1 VPVTGGGLHAPP
13 LGGDHE
19 PGAGGAH
26 PDDEEG
32 AGGVGNGD
40 IGDDG
45 GAGGVDIGDDGGAG
59 GGETDDGETGEGDG
73 TVAPTGDSADVAV
86 TALDAEAAGVA
97 APSIVAPQRRH
108 VDHAAGTR
116 KPQPGQ
122 VLTKSPRGGSPGAEI
137 LSRRDA
143 AAA

>member
-1 VPVTGGGLHAPP
+1 VIGGGLHAPA

-26 PDDEEG
+26 PDDEDD
-32 AGGVGNGD
+32 AGEDAGVGD
-40 IGDDG
+40 
-45 GAGGVDIGDDGGAG
+45 
-59 GGETDDGETGEGDG
+59 DG
-73 TVAPTGDSADVAV
+73 TVAPTGDPVDVAV
-86 TALDAEAAGVA
+86 TALGSEAAGVS

-108 VDHAAGTR
+108 VDHAAGIR